1 MRTLGL
7 MVFSSI
13 CLFNNCEEN
22 GKQFCVESC
31 KEEEQSQRL
40 GEHCFIWS
48 TTAASWEDA
57 KFFCESLNGS
67 LAVVTSM
74 EIHDFLMTKV
84 NPYDPDTWYWIGG
97 SDKEREGTWKWED
110 GSVWNFTNWASR
122 PNQQPDNNGNEDC
135 LQIYH
140 PSANNG
146 WNDYTCIRSCP
157 FICSW
162 RICSGCMC
170 PSRVVI
176 ETFVKQLYCSAHNHG
191 CKCFYHSPKQH

>member
-1 MRTLGL
+1 MRTLDL

-84 NPYDPDTWYWIGG
+84 DKEDRNTWYWIGG
-97 SDKEREGTWKWED
+97 SNKEKEGTWKWED
-110 GSVWNFTNWASR
+110 GSVWNFTNWGSHPR
-122 PNQQPDNNGNEDC
+122 GERTEPNGGTDENC
-135 LQIYH
+135 LQIHHNNYGI
-140 PSANNG
+140 ATNG
-146 WNDYTCIRSCP
+146 WNDKPCNRIFP

-162 RICSGCMC
+162 RICPGHIC
-170 PSRVVI
+170 
-176 ETFVKQLYCSAHNHG
+176 TNFVARKYL
-191 CKCFYHSPKQH
+191 

>member
-7 MVFSSI
+7 ITFSSI
-13 CLFNNCEEN
+13 CLFIDCQEN

-31 KEEEQSQRL
+31 NEEEQSQRL

-67 LAVVTSM
+67 LAAVTSM
-74 EIHDFLMTKV
+74 EIHNFLMKKV
-84 NPYDPDTWYWIGG
+84 DKGNRDTWYWIGG
-97 SDKEREGTWKWED
+97 SDKESEGTWKWED
-110 GSVWNFTNWASR
+110 GSVWDFTNWASQPVR
-122 PNQQPDNNGNEDC
+122 QQPDNNFNEDC

-140 PSANNG
+140 GNVATNG
-146 WNDYTCIRSCP
+146 WNDYSCIRSCP

-162 RICSGCMC
+162 RIYSGCM
-170 PSRVVI
+170 
-176 ETFVKQLYCSAHNHG
+176 F
-191 CKCFYHSPKQH
+191 